1 MVHSSFVA
9 ALCNVQIAAVSGHG
23 TPHCKSSN
31 QGIPLLGAHAQ
42 MVVTVLMEIM
52 AGAFVPLCRFDGDKY
67 LGFLQGE
74 SHVVDCV
81 IIRPLSSLVHHSELR
96 CE

>member
-1 MVHSSFVA
+1 MVHHPSFVA
-9 ALCNVQIAAVSGHG
+9 ALCNVQIAAVNGHG

-31 QGIPLLGAHAQ
+31 QGILLLGAHAQ
-42 MVVTVLMEIM
+42 MAVLMEIM

-74 SHVVDCV
+74 SNVVDCV
-81 IIRPLSSLVHHSELR
+81 IIRALSSLVHHSELR